1 MSERN
6 SRESK
11 NRDNSERVTEW
22 KPPST
27 LEAPEPPAEE
37 LTKYIWAPEP
47 PVGYK
52 HRWIRESVM
61 EYDDRN
67 NIHKKRREGYE
78 LVKAEEYPDF
88 DAPVIDEGKNSG
100 VIGVGGLVLA
110 RIPEEIAEQRN
121 KHYSNVAKNQME
133 AVDRDWMR
141 ENNPNMPK
149 LAPQRSTSVTFGS
162 QKPNTE

>member
-1 MSERN
+1 LKIENNRENKMVERI
-6 SRESK
+6 SRESQTRQK
-11 NRDNSERVTEW
+11 EERPTEW

-27 LEAPEPPAEE
+27 LE
-37 LTKYIWAPEP
+37 APEP

-52 HRWIRESVM
+52 HRWIRESVL

-67 NIHKKRREGYE
+67 NVHKRRREGYE
-78 LVKAEEYPDF
+78 LVKAEEYPEF
-88 DAPVIDEGKNSG
+88 DAPVIDEGKNAG

-121 KHYSNVAKNQME
+121 KHYQNVAQNQME

-162 QKPNTE
+162 QKPTKD